1 MIKLKKSR
9 MVNMFKEIYFY
20 QGNNKG
26 TYKLERNLIADILI
40 RLLKDIEIF
49 NTFSDYNITIYG
61 KLYFFDT
68 GFKTENYLRKYK
80 DPKIVYNL
88 LLNNFCDTLFY
99 HDFNKIKF
107 TKEFQKYKETIL
119 NDIIVKIENRKF
131 KTIVKFIRE
140 NNNKPDNIYRILNS
154 TGYSSI
160 TQFKTA
166 YLKFLHDNGLNTYSE
181 ISLKKAA

>member
-1 MIKLKKSR
+1 
-9 MVNMFKEIYFY
+9 MVNMFKEITFY

-26 TYKLERNLIADILI
+26 FYKLERNFIADILI
-40 RLLKDIEIF
+40 RLLRDIEIF

-61 KLYFFDT
+61 RLYFFDNY
-68 GFKTENYLRKYK
+68 FKAEDYNRHYK

-107 TKEFQKYKETIL
+107 TNEFQKYKETIL

-131 KTIVKFIRE
+131 KTILYTIRKNE
-140 NNNKPDNIYRILNS
+140 PDRINRIL
-154 TGYSSI
+154 TCAGYSSI

-166 YLKFLHDNGLNTYSE
+166 YLKFLHDNGINENYNK
-181 ISLKKAA
+181 IDFKMAA

>member
-1 MIKLKKSR
+1 MINLKKSR
-9 MVNMFKEIYFY
+9 MINMFKEISFY

-26 TYKLERNLIADILI
+26 IYKLERNFIADILI

-68 GFKTENYLRKYK
+68 DFKAEDYNRHYK

-88 LLNNFCDTLFY
+88 LLNNYCDTLFY
-99 HDFNKIKF
+99 YDFNKIKF

-119 NDIIVKIENRKF
+119 NDIIVKIEKRKF
-131 KTIVKFIRE
+131 KTILYTIRKNE
-140 NNNKPDNIYRILNS
+140 PDRINRIL
-154 TGYSSI
+154 TCAGYSSI
-160 TQFKTA
+160 TQFKTT
-166 YLKFLHDNGLNTYSE
+166 YLKFLHDNGINENSNK
-181 ISLKKAA
+181 IDFKIAA